1 MEHLVKNSLI
11 SEEQH
16 GFVPRKNCITNL
28 LETLDFIS
36 DALSN
41 GHSVDEVMLDLSKAF
56 DLVPHK
62 RLVHK
67 IKGYGVTNELAE
79 WFEDFLRN
87 REQRVVLGNIGSN
100 WAKVLSGVPQ
110 GSVLGPLLFVIYIND
125 LPDLATNTM
134 KLYADDSKLLS
145 IVNDLS
151 DASRLQGD
159 LDSVSDWMSEWRMK
173 LNNSKSKVMHY
184 GKQNLN
190 FEYLV
195 KEDDGSIGFL
205 ERSNKERDLG
215 VIFSSNLDWEEQY
228 LSSCK
233 KANMTLGMLK
243 RTFVGRD
250 IGLWKQLYVSMVRPH
265 LEYAFQI
272 WSPFRVGVISR
283 LEKVP
288 K

>member
-36 DALSN
+36 EALSN

-100 WAKVLSGVPQ
+100 WAK
-110 GSVLGPLLFVIYIND
+110 GSVKCLKGQYW
-125 LPDLATNTM
+125 
-134 KLYADDSKLLS
+134 ADCYS
-145 IVNDLS
+145 
-151 DASRLQGD
+151 
-159 LDSVSDWMSEWRMK
+159 
-173 LNNSKSKVMHY
+173 
-184 GKQNLN
+184 
-190 FEYLV
+190 
-195 KEDDGSIGFL
+195 
-205 ERSNKERDLG
+205 
-215 VIFSSNLDWEEQY
+215 
-228 LSSCK
+228 
-233 KANMTLGMLK
+233 
-243 RTFVGRD
+243 
-250 IGLWKQLYVSMVRPH
+250 
-265 LEYAFQI
+265 
-272 WSPFRVGVISR
+272 
-283 LEKVP
+283 
-288 K
+288 